1 MNLIDSIV
9 TIYQAAD
16 AKQLLLVSMMPVFLL
31 TIVAEYWRF
40 RHTDIYDLKDSLA
53 SMTLG
58 SSYVLLEVVIYALF
72 VYHLMAW
79 GYSHRLMDIP
89 INGWTFALLFILVD
103 LLFYAYHRTSHRVR
117 WFWATHVVHH
127 ASEHMN
133 FTTAARQSTLYA
145 FSGAFLFFLPVAFM
159 GFAPEWGLFALA
171 LNLSYQWF
179 LHTQWIRKLPRPIEF
194 IFNTPSHHRVHH
206 GRNEEYIDRNFG
218 GTLIIWDR
226 LFGTFV
232 EEREDLPPE
241 YGITR
246 QVYSYNPVWLTLHE
260 WVDLARDMARPGP
273 LWQRL
278 AHLWMPPEWQR
289 AAPEKQARAN
299 EAASMPRSP
308 ATVVE

>member
-1 MNLIDSIV
+1 MNVLDTVIA
-9 TIYQAAD
+9 IYNAAD
-16 AKQLLLVSMMPVFLL
+16 AKQLLLVGMMPLFFL
-31 TIVAEYWRF
+31 TIIAEFLRF
-40 RHTDIYDLKDSLA
+40 RGTSIYSVKDSLA
-53 SMTLG
+53 SMALG

-72 VYHLMAW
+72 VFHLMQWAY
-79 GYSHRLMDIP
+79 GFRVMEIP
-89 INGWTFALLFILVD
+89 INVWTFTLLFILVD
-103 LLFYAYHRTSHRVR
+103 LTFYVYHRTSHRVR

-145 FSGAFLFFLPVAFM
+145 FSGAFLFFTPLVVL
-159 GFAPEWGLFALA
+159 GFAPEWGFFALA

-206 GRNEEYIDRNFG
+206 GRNPEYIDRNFG
-218 GTLIIWDR
+218 GTLIVWDR

-232 EEREDLPPE
+232 EERDDLPPE

-260 WVDLARDMARPGP
+260 WVDLGRDMAKPGP
-273 LWQRL
+273 LLQRIK
-278 AHLWMPPEWQR
+278 HLWMPPEWQR
-289 AAPEKQARAN
+289 PETEAETHTSPVSEKTVTAAAKA
-299 EAASMPRSP
+299 
-308 ATVVE
+308 